1 MPDTPQSSPTPPP
14 FIRPPGSP
22 VYGMKSR
29 SLALPRRTTDASGR
43 VATPGSAE
51 LRDATRL
58 EIRRKIEQVVALICQ
73 AEGYVTRTPFA
84 DAQNRDLA
92 RSLQDLE
99 VKLAE
104 RERVVEERELK
115 MAERE
120 RDLAEGEALLK
131 HHEALLAASRR
142 TPAARAG
149 LSEEERFALVNLK
162 AELDRQET
170 QLREMRETLRL
181 REEFIQESETKL
193 FEKVQQ
199 QQEKETE
206 LEQREEELRQRID
219 DAAAQSNTPPPPK
232 PAFDEFNE

>member
-1 MPDTPQSSPTPPP
+1 MPDTPQSSPTPSP

-22 VYGMKSR
+22 VYGIKSK

-43 VATPGSAE
+43 VTPGSAE
-51 LRDATRL
+51 LRDATKL
-58 EIRRKIEQVVALICQ
+58 EIRRKIEQVVAMICQ

-99 VKLAE
+99 MKLAE
-104 RERVVEERELK
+104 RERVVEDREIKL
-115 MAERE
+115 AERE
-120 RDLAEGEALLK
+120 RDLAEGEALLR

-162 AELDRQET
+162 AELDRQEA
-170 QLREMRETLRL
+170 QLREMRESLRL
-181 REEFIQESETKL
+181 REEFIQESEAKL
-193 FEKVQQ
+193 FQKVQL

-206 LEQREEELRQRID
+206 LEQREEDLTQRL
-219 DAAAQSNTPPPPK
+219 AASAPPSSTPPPPK